1 MKKHIFMILTL
12 FSMTA
17 LFAASFEKGA
27 RVYVA
32 DKSAKVKSSTSFF
45 ASTVTTVAYGDVC
58 TVLESKSSKTQVQV
72 NGKTGWISN
81 SSLTT
86 KKIDS
91 GDQILSSIDNLA
103 LAGKGL
109 KAATEED
116 FTKAG
121 KKIKEDVK
129 DATEKSKDAAKDAA
143 KEAGDKAKSSLEES
157 VNAAKDSAKDT
168 LKDAKK
174 NLKKLLD
181 D

>member
-12 FSMTA
+12 FSMTV

-32 DKSAKVKSSTSFF
+32 DKSAKVKSSTSIF

-121 KKIKEDVK
+121 KKINEDVK
-129 DATEKSKDAAKDAA
+129 DATEKSKDAA

>member
-32 DKSAKVKSSTSFF
+32 DKSAKVKSSTSIF

-129 DATEKSKDAAKDAA
+129 DATEKSKDAAK
-143 KEAGDKAKSSLEES
+143 EAGDKAKSSLEES

>member
-12 FSMTA
+12 FSMTV

-32 DKSAKVKSSTSFF
+32 DKSAKVKSSTSIF

-129 DATEKSKDAAKDAA
+129 DATEKSKDAAK
-143 KEAGDKAKSSLEES
+143 EAGDKAKSSLEES

>member
-116 FTKAG
+116 FTKTG

-129 DATEKSKDAAKDAA
+129 DATEKSKDAA